1 MKSNILSFPV
11 DNDLAPPRA
20 VSTREIAAAIID
32 CSPAH
37 ARAVAE
43 GRSRRPQEP
52 SVPQLDKALADIEAL
67 ERDSDAKGSISQ
79 NGGAQESGCTGL
91 KTSAIGIVASAADIP
106 TRPGNG
112 RFNAALWSRCL
123 KLRQL
128 ELEFAPVVVI
138 NREWARVVE
147 KRVSA
152 ALYPKEAR

>member
-1 MKSNILSFPV
+1 MSTLLHGNIIPFPS
-11 DNDLAPPRA
+11 DDLAPPRA

-37 ARAVAE
+37 KRAVAE
-43 GRSRRPQEP
+43 GRSRRTEP
-52 SVPQLDKALADIEAL
+52 SATITDVLSDFDNCPTRAMNERQNVSNRRQSVPRRGKSLNGLASSE
-67 ERDSDAKGSISQ
+67 IS
-79 NGGAQESGCTGL
+79 
-91 KTSAIGIVASAADIP
+91 

-112 RFNAALWSRCL
+112 WFNAALWSRCL
-123 KLRQL
+123 VLRQL

-138 NREWARVVE
+138 NREWARCVE